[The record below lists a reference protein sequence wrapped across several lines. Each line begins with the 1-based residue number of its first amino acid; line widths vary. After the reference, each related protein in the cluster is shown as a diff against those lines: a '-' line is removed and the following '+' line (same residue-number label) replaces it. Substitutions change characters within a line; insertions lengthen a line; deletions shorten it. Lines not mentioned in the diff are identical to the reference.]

1 MAHDV
6 FLSYSSRDKP
16 TADAVCA
23 SLEHCGI
30 RCWIAPRD
38 ILPGREWGEAIVE
51 GIRSSRVF
59 VLIFSSHANAS
70 RQVLREVDRA
80 VHFELPVIP
89 FRIEQIVP
97 TDAMEFYL
105 SVPHWLD
112 AWSPPMQAHIDQ
124 LSKTVS
130 ALINVESPQS
140 NNAANITISTAS
152 DRRPEYRP
160 DVSQQAVTR
169 QDESLGGLAGGA
181 RQPGLIDSWWRRMGI
196 WRRRRRLE
204 RRARS
209 RTCPYCGSVDSL
221 EVDSKDPTLLRC
233 QAEVDHHG
241 TRCAYCILKRLNSLP
256 KIEVTVCG
264 LRNSGKTTWISQ
276 LLTSLVRGAAWD
288 FLELSDADSERQ
300 RDLLKV
306 HQELLRPLTGTDTK
320 TVWEVSEAK
329 PVYLE
334 ASIPPGKP
342 GWQCLVMLID
352 FAGGEMVSNLADS
365 YRRRAMSADAFVV
378 FLDVHEQPDVQLAA
392 LMGLAEDRRADLRES
407 DVPVAICVS
416 KLDLLDQSSP
426 LLRELR
432 ATDSEPLTMR
442 TLQQRHE
449 LCAQHLPRTCGL
461 DVRQHAARLFG
472 SRHMIF
478 PMAPRGFSSEDDRQQ
493 HAFGV
498 CEPIAWL
505 LHESKV
511 LSLPS

>member
-23 SLEHCGI
+23 NLENRGI

-38 ILPGREWGEAIVE
+38 ILPGREWGDAIVE
-51 GIRSSRVF
+51 AIRSSRVF
-59 VLIFSSHANAS
+59 VLIFSTHSNAS

-89 FRIEQIVP
+89 FRIENIVP
-97 TDAMEFYL
+97 TEAMEFYL

-124 LSKTVS
+124 LTKTVE
-130 ALINVESPQS
+130 ALIHVDGSEADIAARVADSRIDHPPEHRPVVSPTDHPLREVDLGSPSRIRIRPSFVQ
-140 NNAANITISTAS
+140 NLG
-152 DRRPEYRP
+152 RR
-160 DVSQQAVTR
+160 
-169 QDESLGGLAGGA
+169 L
-181 RQPGLIDSWWRRMGI
+181 GI
-196 WRRRRRLE
+196 WRRRRKLE
-204 RRARS
+204 RRARN
-209 RTCPYCGSVDSL
+209 RTCPYCGTVDSL
-221 EVDSKDPTLLRC
+221 AVDSKDPTLLRC
-233 QAEVDHHG
+233 QSEVDHHG
-241 TRCAYCILKRLNSLP
+241 THCAYCILTRLNSLP
-256 KIEVTVCG
+256 KIEVAVCG
-264 LRNSGKTTWISQ
+264 LRQAGKSTWILK

-306 HQELLRPLTGTDTK
+306 HQELLRPLTGADTE
-320 TVWEVSEAK
+320 TVWNVSEAQ

-334 ASIPPGKP
+334 ASIPPGKQ

-352 FAGGEMVSNLADS
+352 FAGGEMASNLTDP

-392 LMGLAEDRRADLRES
+392 LMALAEDRQAALRGQ
-407 DVPVAICVS
+407 DVPVAICVT

-432 ATDSEPLTMR
+432 PPILSR
-442 TLQQRHE
+442 SQ
-449 LCAQHLPRTCGL
+449 CARCSNDMSCVPNTFQE
-461 DVRQHAARLFG
+461 HAASMCASMQPG
-472 SRHMIF
+472 
-478 PMAPRGFSSEDDRQQ
+478 SSET
-493 HAFGV
+493 V
-498 CEPIAWL
+498 T
-505 LHESKV
+505 
-511 LSLPS
+511 